1 MSLQSLTLAGFI
13 FRLETVSAPND
24 SYALARI
31 DLPGAGTH
39 GWQVRLQRRGVK
51 YAKYFGDRVYG
62 SHQNAF
68 LAAKEW
74 RDLLL
79 KKIKE
84 GEKARICTRSSRN
97 RSGVVGVSQVT
108 VLTNGAEYRF
118 WQATWSPSPGRRR
131 CVKFSVMRYGDQV
144 AFRLAVKARE
154 KGIGS

>member
-1 MSLQSLTLAGFI
+1 MSAL
-13 FRLETVSAPND
+13 ND

-31 DLPGAGTH
+31 DLPGASTH

-51 YAKYFGDRVYG
+51 CAKYFGDRFYG
-62 SHQNAF
+62 SHRNAF

-74 RDLLL
+74 RNVILE
-79 KKIKE
+79 KIKE
-84 GEKARICTRSSRN
+84 GEKARICTRSSKN

-118 WQATWSPSPGRRR
+118 WQATWSPAPGRRR
-131 CVKFSVMRYGDQV
+131 CVKFSVMRYGGQE